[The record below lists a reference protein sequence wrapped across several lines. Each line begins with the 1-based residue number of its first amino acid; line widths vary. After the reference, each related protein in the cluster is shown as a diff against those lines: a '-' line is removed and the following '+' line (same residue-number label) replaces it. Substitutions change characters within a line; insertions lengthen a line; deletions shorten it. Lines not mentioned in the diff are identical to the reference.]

1 MKRFILI
8 ALASGLIAGNAV
20 ASAIL
25 VKEKAKQFRDQNNQQ
40 QGVPAQPGYPAAP
53 PGAPPSGAQGISSAQ
68 QQLIAKLQTDLG
80 AIKPGATVAAE
91 QKEQLQTDCAALAK
105 GVSRPT
111 KEALTKLANDL
122 SAALA
127 GKAVSAGDQ
136 AQLAKAINVVMNSG
150 NLSAAQVQIYVN
162 AAQTALKNSGITG
175 QDAENV
181 VTDLKSIV
189 AELLKNKPKLYQ

>member
-1 MKRFILI
+1 MKRYILI
-8 ALASGLIAGNAV
+8 ALATGLIVGNAG

-40 QGVPAQPGYPAAP
+40 QGVPTQPGYPAAP
-53 PGAPPSGAQGISSAQ
+53 PGAPPTGAQGISSAQ
-68 QQLIAKLQTDLG
+68 QQLIAKLQADLA

-91 QKEQLQTDCAALAK
+91 QKELLETDCSALAK

-111 KEALTKLANDL
+111 KPTLTKLADDL

-127 GKAVSAGDQ
+127 GKALSAGDQ

-162 AAQTALKNSGITG
+162 AAQSALKNSGITG

-181 VTDLKSIV
+181 VADLKAIV
-189 AELLKNKPKLYQ
+189 AELQKNKPKLYQ